1 MALGVSDGYD
11 ATSGE
16 IQAGYLMQS
25 TELECGHAFGRQ
37 MAWSYVSCP
46 DVMARVSVSSL
57 VEITTAAKPEPTP
70 EDSGPYCARWDW
82 IRHRSGGIAAA
93 SSFVVGLGFDFAAFR

>member
-1 MALGVSDGYD
+1 MRRGFIKRFLHRIGSSACRTQFPIIRLMALGVSDGYD

-46 DVMARVSVSSL
+46 DVMARVFVF
-57 VEITTAAKPEPTP
+57 
-70 EDSGPYCARWDW
+70 
-82 IRHRSGGIAAA
+82 
-93 SSFVVGLGFDFAAFR
+93 SFVESSSAGQHRPTTEEVGAVW